1 MTDGDGGDRGGGEG
15 DGGDDRPSDGSES
28 VPLVLVDGEERVELD
43 VERGRNLRRVLLDA
57 DLSPY
62 AAATRRLNC
71 GGRGICATCGVRVR
85 EGPPAD
91 HWHDRL
97 ADRFDYPRLSCQIAV
112 DRPMTV
118 SLVDKR
124 VWGGRRSDAGDAG
137 LDGR

>member
-1 MTDGDGGDRGGGEG
+1 MTDGDRGGGSGGGDERP
-15 DGGDDRPSDGSES
+15 DGGTGT
-28 VPLVLVDGEERVELD
+28 VPLVVVDGDERVELD

-57 DLSPY
+57 GLSPY

-71 GGRGICATCGVRVR
+71 GGRGLCATCGVRVR

-97 ADRFDYPRLSCQIAV
+97 ADRFGYPRLSCQIAV

-124 VWGGRRSDAGDAG
+124 VWGGRRSDAGDEGA
-137 LDGR
+137 DGR